1 MMGSNSE
8 LEGLCRFLNKIQTG
22 FCLTGFSI
30 APSRRYAADLVSLD
44 VLISA
49 MRQSELFEEL
59 LVDGSFV
66 TGKAAPNDIDIIAVL
81 GTEANFEREL
91 TMFEYSLLSGSLLRR
106 RFGFDVL
113 LARRHS
119 SLYTA

>member
-1 MMGSNSE
+1 MPIPEQDTNGLLPDGIFDCTLEEIRRRFGQFQGSDRRVE
-8 LEGLCRFLNKIQTG
+8 LFGR
-22 FCLTGFSI
+22 
-30 APSRRYAADLVSLD
+30 LD

-91 TMFEYSLLSGSLLRR
+91 TMFE
-106 RFGFDVL
+106 
-113 LARRHS
+113 
-119 SLYTA
+119 